1 MFGYFLVRK
10 YAPEAGGSGIRKLK
24 GRWKI
29 NVPFAGGVCCREI
42 LWRAGNTRRRHGAGP
57 RRATVQIGGN
67 IGRMV
72 LDIFRLKVTKRAIR
86 CWQPVLLRGWL
97 RP

>member
-10 YAPEAGGSGIRKLK
+10 YAPEAGVRGSRKLK

-29 NVPFAGGVCCREI
+29 NVQFAGGCVAGEI
-42 LWRAGNTRRRHGAGP
+42 LWRAGNTRRRHGAGREGP
-57 RRATVQIGGN
+57 TVQIGGN

-72 LDIFRLKVTKRAIR
+72 LDISA
-86 CWQPVLLRGWL
+86 
-97 RP
+97 

>member
-10 YAPEAGGSGIRKLK
+10 YAPEAGGRGSRKLK

-29 NVPFAGGVCCREI
+29 NVPFAGGGVAGEI
-42 LWRAGNTRRRHGAGP
+42 LWRAGNTRRRHGAGREGP
-57 RRATVQIGGN
+57 TVQIGGN

-72 LDIFRLKVTKRAIR
+72 LDIFA
-86 CWQPVLLRGWL
+86 
-97 RP
+97 

>member
-10 YAPEAGGSGIRKLK
+10 YAPKQGDRGSRKLK

-29 NVPFAGGVCCREI
+29 NVLLLVACIAGEI
-42 LWRAGNTRRRHGAGP
+42 LWRAGDTRRRLVLGREGP
-57 RRATVQIGGN
+57 TVQIGGN

-72 LDIFRLKVTKRAIR
+72 LIFSA
-86 CWQPVLLRGWL
+86 
-97 RP
+97 